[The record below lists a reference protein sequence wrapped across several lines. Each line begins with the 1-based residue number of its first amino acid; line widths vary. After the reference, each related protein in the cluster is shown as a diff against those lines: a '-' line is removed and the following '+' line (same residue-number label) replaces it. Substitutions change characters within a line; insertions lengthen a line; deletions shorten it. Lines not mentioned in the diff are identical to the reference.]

1 MAIFLLTA
9 FMMQH
14 ILDNY
19 PQFSEASIKNR
30 FTSHKQVEK
39 LIAGLPGQFTK
50 SVAGYSNNGRA
61 IHLIQCG
68 TGITRVMVWSQMH
81 GDEATGT
88 MAIFDLLKFIGQ
100 DFDPVICIELLRSCT
115 LYLIPM
121 LNPDGAAHFT
131 RRNAQQIDINRD
143 YLQRTTPEA
152 RILIELQ
159 ESIKPDFAFN
169 LHDQSTLWSVR
180 GTGKPASLS
189 FLAPAYN
196 SLLESNTIRAKAMKV
211 IAAIFSVLQPHLPEH
226 IGLFDDEYEER
237 AFGDNF
243 QRNETSTIL
252 IEAGGMQ
259 GDPEKQ
265 ELRKYYFLSI
275 LAGLSAIANQSYVAH
290 FTADYFRIPANAKE
304 IFHILIRDVLVQ
316 DFRTSIGLNYTE
328 EPAGDGKSTT
338 LSYMVEDI
346 GDLRNWSAY
355 ELFDARLLRIDG
367 ELLFNKPANFNLL
380 DGDKTILSFR
390 NGILHSKR

>member
-1 MAIFLLTA
+1 MAIFLLKA

-19 PQFSEASIKNR
+19 LQFSEGSIKDR

-39 LIAGLPGQFTK
+39 LIADLPGQFSK
-50 SVAGYSNNGRA
+50 SVAGYSNEGRA

-68 TGITRVMVWSQMH
+68 SGLTKVMLWSQMH

-88 MAIFDLLKFIGQ
+88 MAIFDLLIFIGQ

-143 YLQRTTPEA
+143 YLQRATPEA

-159 ESIKPDFAFN
+159 ESIKPDFGFN

-180 GTGKPASLS
+180 GMGKPASLS

-196 SLLESNTIRAKAMKV
+196 SLLESNAIRTKAMKV
-211 IAAIFSVLQPHLPEH
+211 IAEIFSVLQPHLPEQ

-265 ELRKYYFLSI
+265 ELRKYFFLSI
-275 LAGLSAIANQSYVAH
+275 LAGLSSIANQSFVTH
-290 FTADYFRIPANAKE
+290 STADYFRIPANAKE

-328 EPAGDGKSTT
+328 EPAADGKSTT

-355 ELFDARLLRIDG
+355 ELFEARLLRIDG
-367 ELLFNKPANFNLL
+367 ELLFNKPANFNLM
-380 DGDKTILSFR
+380 DGDETILSFK